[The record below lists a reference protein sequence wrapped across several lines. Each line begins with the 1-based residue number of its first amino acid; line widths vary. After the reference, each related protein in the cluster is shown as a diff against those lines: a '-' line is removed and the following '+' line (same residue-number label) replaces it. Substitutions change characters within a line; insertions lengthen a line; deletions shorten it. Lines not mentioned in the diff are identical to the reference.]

1 MGSNNRQMAPSPTAT
16 PAPVAGGLPPSGQQG
31 ALLQPMQAPM
41 QAPVAPVSGVTPM
54 PNVAGGMPSIMGS
67 MPNAQSAYERSSRPD
82 SSAVMPPASGGQAG
96 LTPLPVSGG
105 MQPVAGG
112 MPPMQANP
120 FAGGAPQVGAAK
132 CPTCGK

>member
-82 SSAVMPPASGGQAG
+82 SSAVMPP
-96 LTPLPVSGG
+96 
-105 MQPVAGG
+105 VAGG
-112 MPPMQANP
+112 MPPMQASP
-120 FAGGAPQVGAAK
+120 FGGGAPQFGAAK

>member
-31 ALLQPMQAPM
+31 ALLQPMQPPMQAPM
-41 QAPVAPVSGVTPM
+41 QAPEAPVSGVTPM
-54 PNVAGGMPSIMGS
+54 PNVSGGMP
-67 MPNAQSAYERSSRPD
+67 
-82 SSAVMPPASGGQAG
+82 
-96 LTPLPVSGG
+96 
-105 MQPVAGG
+105 PVAGG

-120 FAGGAPQVGAAK
+120 FGGGAPQFGAAK